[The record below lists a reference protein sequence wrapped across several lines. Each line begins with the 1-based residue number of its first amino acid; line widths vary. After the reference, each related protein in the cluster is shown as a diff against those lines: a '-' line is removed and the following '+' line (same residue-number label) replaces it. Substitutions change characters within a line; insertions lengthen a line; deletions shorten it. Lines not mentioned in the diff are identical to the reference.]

1 MAEEKKKAAPA
12 ASPTEQK
19 GPAEDQKPKGEQKP
33 EGEQKPAATKPE
45 EGAIPTSYQASS
57 VFSSWSSLPFAS
69 LIGDPLRAAVAAQAD
84 ANKQVLKYMQDVAF
98 GAKAEGKDGEP
109 AKAVKFDFEFLNNG
123 KLSKLSVPLITLV
136 PINFLTIDKVRVQ
149 FKAAINATNNSSSVN
164 QTIENE
170 INATKKK
177 VDEKKAAEKKAEA
190 GEGGNGGGGNNGNE
204 SGGSGEESTWDKIK
218 SGVQKLMP
226 TISKIAGGESEKSS
240 APQGD
245 NTSYSSKKDSKSTR
259 DSKYSVETT
268 IDFEVTAVP
277 SDMPSGL
284 SKMLEVLNGAINVI
298 NPAGEL
304 FITEKEAPKGS
315 KIYITYKTGEGVFA
329 PADIKIEPEES
340 VTKATTGDGVLATF
354 DKAGNYTV
362 TAGKQTGSIEIKE

>member
-1 MAEEKKKAAPA
+1 MAEENKQKGTPPASESEKPTGSGNTEEKKAAA
-12 ASPTEQK
+12 A
-19 GPAEDQKPKGEQKP
+19 
-33 EGEQKPAATKPE
+33 KPE

-69 LIGDPLRAAVAAQAD
+69 LIGDPLRAAVAARAD

-190 GEGGNGGGGNNGNE
+190 GEGGNSGGGNNGNNGNN
-204 SGGSGEESTWDKIK
+204 GGSGGEESTWDKIK

-245 NTSYSSKKDSKSTR
+245 NTTYSSKKDSKSTR

-304 FITEKEAPKGS
+304 FITESEATKGS
-315 KIYITYKTGEGVFA
+315 KIYITYKNGEGIFA
-329 PADIKIEPEES
+329 PADIKISPEEG
-340 VTKATTGDGVLATF
+340 VKTATMGDGILATF
-354 DKAGNYTV
+354 EKAEKYTV